1 MRLLR
6 IGPVIQKKVIVGD
19 VSSFSEKQNYEAAY
33 NKKINPTGGKPSLIL
48 KGCTPAGYLYR

>member
-1 MRLLR
+1 
-6 IGPVIQKKVIVGD
+6 VGD

-48 KGCTPAGYLYR
+48 KGCTPSGYLYR